1 MSTEKSGI
9 EVDKELH
16 DDLTQIM
23 MERTSEVQKKCGSE
37 CFQSIFWEQQLQVLK
52 AKNSIHAGGILY
64 DDQMDTS
71 TCSSAA
77 YNDLGVIILPFQ
89 RMLRDYTRWI
99 ESGVGIQPAV
109 TAQLIQEAAR
119 STNQE
124 DLRPYA
130 AVVFDE
136 MKIK

>member
-1 MSTEKSGI
+1 M
-9 EVDKELH
+9 L
-16 DDLTQIM
+16 
-23 MERTSEVQKKCGSE
+23 
-37 CFQSIFWEQQLQVLK
+37 
-52 AKNSIHAGGILY
+52 
-64 DDQMDTS
+64 
-71 TCSSAA
+71 SSAA
-77 YNDLGVIILPFQ
+77 YNDLQSSGVIILPFQ